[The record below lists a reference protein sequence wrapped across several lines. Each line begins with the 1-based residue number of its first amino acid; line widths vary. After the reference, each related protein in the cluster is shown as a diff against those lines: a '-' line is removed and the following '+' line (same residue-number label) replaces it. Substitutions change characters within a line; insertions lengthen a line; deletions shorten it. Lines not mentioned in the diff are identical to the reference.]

1 MRSELI
7 AEYMALRERW
17 KSVERGM
24 EVHDVSRLK
33 LSLKIANEFLDRWQ
47 GKSGERAIERTLS
60 ELRDKNRRITAVLD
74 SWFLVA
80 LHRIIDKRVRWLI
93 TEHRFR
99 FAVDYIQA
107 VQNAPRV
114 LQMQLQDF
122 FFDGFGY
129 EFHAERLY
137 RESEAAADRQER
149 EYNHALSALAVD
161 WPERVNAELRN
172 RLSATDPR
180 QLRRWKA
187 MLPMPSDNFW
197 KLTL

>member
-1 MRSELI
+1 MV
-7 AEYMALRERW
+7 LRERW

-33 LSLKIANEFLDRWQ
+33 LSLKIAQEFLDRWQ
-47 GKSGERAIERTLS
+47 GKSSERAIERTLS
-60 ELRDKNRRITAVLD
+60 ELREKNRRITAVLN
-74 SWFLVA
+74 SWFLEA

-99 FAVDYIQA
+99 FAVEYIQA

-122 FFDGFGY
+122 FFDEFGY
-129 EFHAERLY
+129 DFHAERLY
-137 RESEAAADRQER
+137 RESEAAADRHEH
-149 EYNHALSALAVD
+149 EYKNAVSALATD
-161 WPERVNAELRN
+161 WPDRVNAELRD
-172 RLSATDPR
+172 RLSTTDPR

-187 MLPMPSDNFW
+187 ILPMPSVNFW